1 MLDEL
6 VNLRPPQAGELGEV
20 NKADYLV
27 KRRRHFKN
35 PVGAVWRRLYAFGI
49 FNEIAEKAS
58 GKVAVSATE

>member
-20 NKADYLV
+20 DKADYLV

-35 PVGAVWRRLYAFGI
+35 PVGAVWRRCMHFGN
-49 FNEIAEKAS
+49 FQRNS
-58 GKVAVSATE
+58 